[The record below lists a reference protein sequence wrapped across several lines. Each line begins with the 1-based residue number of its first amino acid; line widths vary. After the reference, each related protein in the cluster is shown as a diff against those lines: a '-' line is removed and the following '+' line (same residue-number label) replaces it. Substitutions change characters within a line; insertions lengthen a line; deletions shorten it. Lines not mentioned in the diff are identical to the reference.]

1 MKQLLLAVLVLILGC
16 ATLPR
21 KDGPEASDTDPISR
35 LEDVRALATEMLAK
49 IPKKR
54 VCGTAKLLSVGEY
67 FVGKMRALV
76 AKVRELEFL
85 AMRAGKSLPPE
96 VAASKEAL
104 RHVEFVCPPDIE
116 VICASAVSERDC
128 FGAVKAAVIALRSSA
143 EALAAA
149 LK

>member
-1 MKQLLLAVLVLILGC
+1 MKRLLVTVLITLAAC

-21 KDGPEASDTDPISR
+21 KDSPKAPDADPVSR
-35 LEDVRALATEMLAK
+35 LREVRALATEMLAK

-54 VCGTAKLLSVGEY
+54 ICETAKLITVGQF
-67 FVGKMRALV
+67 FVKRMRSIV

-96 VAASKEAL
+96 VAVAKEAL
-104 RHVEFVCPPDIE
+104 GLAEFVCPPDVE
-116 VICASAVSERDC
+116 VVCASAASERDC
-128 FGAVKAAVIALRSSA
+128 FNAVKAVIIALRSSA